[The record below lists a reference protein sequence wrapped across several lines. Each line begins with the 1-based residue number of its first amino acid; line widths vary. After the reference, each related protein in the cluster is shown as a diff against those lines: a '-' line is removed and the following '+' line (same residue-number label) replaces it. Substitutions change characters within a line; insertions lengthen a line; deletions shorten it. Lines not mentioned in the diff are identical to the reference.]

1 MERYTIGL
9 VAALL
14 VACQSGG
21 QSQVAQVQADE
32 IRATGMVEK
41 TEVGVNCW
49 RLAAEDGTSYEL
61 RADQAPAELLVH
73 GRKATVVLKLRTD
86 LMSACQVGKLV
97 DVVRVE

>member
-9 VAALL
+9 VAALM

-21 QSQVAQVQADE
+21 QNQVAQVQADE

-41 TEVGVNCW
+41 AEVGVNCW
-49 RLAAEDGTSYEL
+49 RLAAEDGASYEL
-61 RADQAPAELLVH
+61 RVDQAPADLLVQ
-73 GRKATVVLKLRTD
+73 GRKVTVVLKPRAD

>member
-9 VAALL
+9 VAALM
-14 VACQSGG
+14 VACQPGG
-21 QSQVAQVQADE
+21 QGQVAQIQADE
-32 IRATGMVEK
+32 IRAKGMVEK
-41 TEVGVNCW
+41 AEVGVNCW

-61 RADQAPAELLVH
+61 RADQAPVELLVH

-86 LMSACQVGKLV
+86 LMSVCQVGKLV

>member
-9 VAALL
+9 VAALM

-21 QSQVAQVQADE
+21 QNQVAQVQAGE

-41 TEVGVNCW
+41 TVVGVNCW
-49 RLAAEDGTSYEL
+49 RLAAEDGASYEL
-61 RADQAPAELLVH
+61 RVDQAPADLLVQ
-73 GRKATVVLKLRTD
+73 GRKVTVVLKPRAD

>member
-41 TEVGVNCW
+41 AEVGVNCW
-49 RLAAEDGTSYEL
+49 RLAAEDGASYEL
-61 RADQAPAELLVH
+61 RVDQAPADLLVQ
-73 GRKATVVLKLRTD
+73 GRKVTVVLKPRAD

>member
-1 MERYTIGL
+1 MRRYTIGL

-14 VACQSGG
+14 GACQSGG
-21 QSQVAQVQADE
+21 QTQVAQLQADE

-49 RLAAEDGTSYEL
+49 RLAAEDGASYEL
-61 RADQAPAELLVH
+61 RTDQAPAELLQH
-73 GRKATVVLKLRTD
+73 GRKVTVVLKPRTD

-97 DVVRVE
+97 DVIRVE

>member
-1 MERYTIGL
+1 MRRCTIGL

-14 VACQSGG
+14 VACQRGG
-21 QSQVAQVQADE
+21 VSQVAQLQAYE

-49 RLAAEDGTSYEL
+49 RLVADDGGSYEL
-61 RADQAPAELLVH
+61 RTDQAPADLLVH
-73 GRKATVVLKLRTD
+73 GRKVTVVLKPRTD

-97 DVVRVE
+97 DVVRIE